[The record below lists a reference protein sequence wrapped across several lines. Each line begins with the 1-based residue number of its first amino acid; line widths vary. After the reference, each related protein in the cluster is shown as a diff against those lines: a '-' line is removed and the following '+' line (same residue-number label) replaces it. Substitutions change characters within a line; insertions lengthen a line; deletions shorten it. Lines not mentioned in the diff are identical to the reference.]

1 MSIWNADLQRLMVD
15 AAVPGAAS
23 AVIRD
28 SQATDLECYGV
39 RDVRGPAL
47 VDEATIFD
55 AASLSKP
62 VFAYIVLQ
70 LVEEGRFN
78 LNIPISQLLPKYF
91 ATDQR
96 TQSIA
101 PIHVLSHRTGL
112 PNWRNI
118 DLPLRTY
125 FAPGDRFSYSGEGYL
140 YLQRAV
146 ECATG
151 ETVEAIARRLVFE
164 PLGMDRTSF
173 VWQDRFD
180 SNRAVGHDAFGM
192 PALSHKPGE
201 ANAAWTLQTCAA
213 DYARFLRAVVDGARL
228 SAASARLWMTPQ
240 VAINHRGSQW
250 LEPINEEV
258 VTGVSWGLG
267 WGLEPAAGTFFHWGD
282 NGPFTSF
289 TLGSLRDRSAIVVF
303 TNAASGHSVMP
314 QIIERFMPGSRS
326 SLNWLDYVRHDAPVR
341 RLLSQALA
349 RGAEAAWPEIE
360 EAGLDRDKI
369 IWIAQGLNARGQ
381 EEDALWLRTRVDVKQ
396 GVKQG

>member
-1 MSIWNADLQRLMVD
+1 MPIWDVDLQRLMVD

-23 AVIRD
+23 AVVRD
-28 SQATDLECYGV
+28 GKATELECFGV
-39 RDVRGPAL
+39 RDMRGAAP
-47 VDEATIFD
+47 VNEATIFD

-70 LVEEGRFN
+70 LVDDGRFN
-78 LNIPISQLLPKYF
+78 LTAPISHLLPNYF
-91 ATDQR
+91 AIDPR
-96 TQSIA
+96 TESTT
-101 PIHVLSHRTGL
+101 PIHVLSHSTGL
-112 PNWRNI
+112 PNWRNL
-118 DLPLRTY
+118 DLPLKTH

-151 ETVEAIARRLVFE
+151 ETLDAIARRLVFE

-173 VWQDRFD
+173 IWQDRFD
-180 SNRAVGHDAFGM
+180 SNRAFGHDAFGM

-201 ANAAWTLQTCAA
+201 ANAAWTLQTCVV
-213 DYARFLRAVVDGARL
+213 DYARFLRGVVDGARL
-228 SAASARLWMTPQ
+228 SAERATLWMTPQ
-240 VAINHRGSQW
+240 VAINHPGIQC
-250 LEPINEEV
+250 LEPITGEV
-258 VTGVSWGLG
+258 ATGVSWGLG

-289 TLGSLRDRSAIVVF
+289 SLGSLRERSAIVVF

-314 QIIERFMPGSRS
+314 QIVERFMPGSRS
-326 SLNWLDYVRHDAPVR
+326 SLNWLDHVRHDAPVR
-341 RLLSQALA
+341 RLLRQALA

-360 EAGLDRDKI
+360 EAGLERDKV

-381 EEDALWLRTRVDVKQ
+381 EKDALWLRTRLDVK
-396 GVKQG
+396 